1 MKNLLIR
8 ISHCFFH
15 FQKSMAQNLVVRISS
30 FSDDCELPDCKI
42 HSQEYPLV
50 NSQLIAIN
58 SIIFIKVSNFFNE
71 LNCWK
76 LMYYS
81 KLRIENF
88 CFFSFQ

>member
-8 ISHCFFH
+8 IYHCFFH

-50 NSQLIAIN
+50 NSQLIAVN
-58 SIIFIKVSNFFNE
+58 SIIFIKTYNFN
-71 LNCWK
+71 K
-76 LMYYS
+76 LS
-81 KLRIENF
+81 TILE
-88 CFFSFQ
+88 